1 MNNQTIINYIDLDF
15 KELEINSYFIE
26 CEVKYQ
32 KLSQNYARRVS
43 DNRIEL
49 FKGGDW
55 IQV

>member
-1 MNNQTIINYIDLDF
+1 MTNQQTINYIDLDF
-15 KELEINSYFIE
+15 KELGINSYFME
-26 CEVKYQ
+26 CEVQYQ

-49 FKGGDW
+49 FNGGDW

>member
-1 MNNQTIINYIDLDF
+1 MTNQQTINYIDLDF
-15 KELEINSYFIE
+15 KELGINSYFIE
-26 CEVKYQ
+26 CEVQYQ

-49 FKGGDW
+49 FNGGDW